1 MSVEVEVDIGE
12 EPLSVKE
19 FNCHEFNQLIN
30 SSDLLD
36 LINTINWQGIETLN
50 VKANILVSLI
60 PFQDPRFSCLQLV

>member
-12 EPLSVKE
+12 EPLSVTE

-50 VKANILVSLI
+50 VKANILISLI
-60 PFQDPRFSCLQLV
+60 PFQDPRFSCLQLA